1 MKAKRT
7 ATAADLEDGKL
18 EKEPKKP
25 PKVVSKEPVAKEG
38 PLPLG
43 GPAEAFSKTTK
54 RPAKEKQLFFD
65 LIAAGRYTRQEIMQ
79 KLLEANPE
87 APKDTYSSWL
97 TAAKHPKHNPFK
109 WRVVV
114 GEDGIWR
121 FE

>member
-43 GPAEAFSKTTK
+43 GPAGAFSKTTK

-65 LIAAGRYTRQEIMQ
+65 LIAAGSIPAKKSCKNCWKQIQKRQKIPTVAGSRLPSTLNTTR
-79 KLLEANPE
+79 LN
-87 APKDTYSSWL
+87 
-97 TAAKHPKHNPFK
+97 
-109 WRVVV
+109 
-114 GEDGIWR
+114 GEL
-121 FE
+121 